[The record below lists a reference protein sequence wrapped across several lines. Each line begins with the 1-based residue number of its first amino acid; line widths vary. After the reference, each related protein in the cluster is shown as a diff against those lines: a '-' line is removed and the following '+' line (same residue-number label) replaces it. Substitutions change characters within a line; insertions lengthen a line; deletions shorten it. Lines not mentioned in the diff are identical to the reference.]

1 MAQITYTDKVDI
13 STSPVAAINKVVAD
27 DMNEIKTV
35 VNTNDT
41 LRGDLTTLNTT
52 SKTSVVSAINEVNNN
67 SVYSSSEIAVGT
79 WIDGKTIYRKVIYI
93 SSVPNGTYIS
103 QAHSI
108 SNMDEI
114 VKLSGIMRNPNN
126 HIATPLNMYGTSGL
140 YSGNTVVFR
149 VDRTNVYI
157 ACNTNYSDNVA
168 YIVIEY
174 TKTS

>member
-52 SKTSVVSAINEVNNN
+52 AKTSVVSAINEVNNN
-67 SVYSSSEIAVGT
+67 SIYSSSEIAVGT
-79 WIDGKTIYRKVIYI
+79 WIDNKTIYRRTYEISVAANTTDNSTDLSSLGYDKVW
-93 SSVPNGTYIS
+93 VNNGESFNY
-103 QAHSI
+103 
-108 SNMDEI
+108 
-114 VKLSGIMRNPNN
+114 
-126 HIATPLNMYGTSGL
+126 YGGNTNTTSGVNWYNGSSDYGL
-140 YSGNTVVFR
+140 VYVNPSKILNVKNMSGSTR
-149 VDRTNVYI
+149 Y
-157 ACNTNYSDNVA
+157 Y
-168 YIVIEY
+168 YIVLEY